1 MSKDRSAPAALVAP
15 GPEHGGHEVQRA
27 AIVEG
32 NLHVSLRCAF
42 GAPQVCK
49 IRLADVEA
57 GPRGEAVVEK
67 ARALFAA
74 ERERP
79 TDIGRTNAIS

>member
-57 GPRGEAVVEK
+57 GLHEEDLVKK
-67 ARALFAA
+67 ARALLEA
-74 ERERP
+74 ETERP
-79 TDIGRTNAIS
+79 TAIGKTDAIN